1 MEIGETV
8 KMSAIS
14 VSEESSIAVKKLTRL
29 RGVDRW
35 HPRVVRSNISRVGVN
50 PGKATCRNCISQSLD
65 FTDLLVLHADTFLLL
80 WSTLPDNMTDIALTI
95 LAYGKTCGRPTM
107 LI

>member
-14 VSEESSIAVKKLTRL
+14 VSEESSIAVKKADETTR
-29 RGVDRW
+29 
-35 HPRVVRSNISRVGVN
+35 
-50 PGKATCRNCISQSLD
+50 SLD

-80 WSTLPDNMTDIALTI
+80 RSTLADKMTDIALTI
-95 LAYGKTCGRPTM
+95 LAYGKTYGRPTM